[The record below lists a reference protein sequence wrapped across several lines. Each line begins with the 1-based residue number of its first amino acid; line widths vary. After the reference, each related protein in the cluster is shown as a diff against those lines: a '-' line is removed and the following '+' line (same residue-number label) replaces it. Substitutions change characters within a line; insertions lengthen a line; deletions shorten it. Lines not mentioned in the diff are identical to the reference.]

1 MGKKRKRPV
10 KDDPTHPKPSK
21 QPIKAPSIPYSKL
34 NDSDAV
40 EICHPVISQYYRQVV
55 TLRQYILQRIP
66 QSSKGR
72 RRRIAAIQSDGTH
85 SGTNEE
91 SLAHLLG
98 TTLVG
103 VWTELPLAQ
112 SEERRR
118 DLIAYTQTQR
128 TQIGTDT
135 GPASPQS
142 AVGNCPLITTGSN
155 LKL

>member
-10 KDDPTHPKPSK
+10 KDDPTRRPKASK
-21 QPIKAPSIPYSKL
+21 QPIKVPLIPYSKP

-40 EICHPVISQYYRQVV
+40 KIFHPVISQYYRQVV

-66 QSSKGR
+66 ISSKGR
-72 RRRIAAIQSDGTH
+72 RRRIAAIQSDSTH

-91 SLAHLLG
+91 RIAHLLD

-103 VWTELPLAQ
+103 VWTEIPLAQ

-118 DLIAYTQTQR
+118 DFIAYTQTQR

-142 AVGNCPLITTGSN
+142 AV
-155 LKL
+155 

>member
-10 KDDPTHPKPSK
+10 KDDQTRLKPSK
-21 QPIKAPSIPYSKL
+21 QPIKAPLISRSRI

-40 EICHPVISQYYRQVV
+40 EISHPVISQYYRRVV

-72 RRRIAAIQSDGTH
+72 RRRIAAIRSDGTH
-85 SGTNEE
+85 LGTNEE
-91 SLAHLLG
+91 SLAHLLD

-118 DLIAYTQTQR
+118 DFITYTQTQR

-142 AVGNCPLITTGSN
+142 AVGNCLLITTGSN
-155 LKL
+155 PKL